1 MRRELVPGG
10 CPPALGCK
18 MPQAPSVR
26 ASGSK
31 ILASS
36 AAPTWAKPSYRAPPR
51 PVLGLRLVRVPPSA
65 ARQRRTRRGS
75 PGETDAP
82 RAPRQARSS
91 PPPSTRHHRQHGA
104 SIRKIERPRGQQQ
117 GRGHG
122 HEVEYRGAR
131 RNPAG
136 DARRDRGRNGDE
148 ARMISASRCV
158 ETPSRHRRDSFPR
171 MMDVGG
177 FFLIFEAVRTEWRD
191 APRRCCGAARKKI
204 GCVLELKLLR

>member
-36 AAPTWAKPSYRAPPR
+36 AAPTWAKPSYRAPAR
-51 PVLGLRLVRVPPSA
+51 PVLGLQLVRVPAAA
-65 ARQRRTRRGS
+65 ARRRRTQQRQPRGD
-75 PGETDAP
+75 TD
-82 RAPRQARSS
+82 
-91 PPPSTRHHRQHGA
+91 PPDTQHRQHHHGA
-104 SIRKIERPRGQQQ
+104 SISKVERPRGQQQ

-131 RNPAG
+131 RDPAG

-148 ARMISASRCV
+148 ARMISASRRV
-158 ETPSRHRRDSFPR
+158 EMPSRHRRDSSPG
-171 MMDVGG
+171 MMEVGG
-177 FFLIFEAVRTEWRD
+177 FFSDFEAIRTDLTEMLR
-191 APRRCCGAARKKI
+191 AGAAGRH
-204 GCVLELKLLR
+204 GRR